1 MNRDRES
8 RPRLV
13 SDGSFFGDSFSN
25 LEIDDNV
32 RILHNLGLD
41 LAANISPALA
51 FQHDRDSRDRDRDN
65 IRIFLKS
72 LELWVSVRFCAMWR
86 PDVTPSPYPQPSPP
100 PHPPHS
106 SLTQHTQP
114 VLQGCQAEIPAK
126 KLKRGHRKKKFLAEF
141 WLIIPKTGRKGAAEN
156 IQKKFLIFSCD
167 NCDKFDF

>member
-41 LAANISPALA
+41 PAGNISPALA

-100 PHPPHS
+100 PHPPPEYIVIHINRFSGEGSKGRLLLVAYHS
-106 SLTQHTQP
+106 ASPIGGERSDVSTLYSY
-114 VLQGCQAEIPAK
+114 VV
-126 KLKRGHRKKKFLAEF
+126 
-141 WLIIPKTGRKGAAEN
+141 
-156 IQKKFLIFSCD
+156 
-167 NCDKFDF
+167 

>member
-32 RILHNLGLD
+32 RILQNLGLD
-41 LAANISPALA
+41 PAGNISPALA

-100 PHPPHS
+100 PSSPPLLPHP
-106 SLTQHTQP
+106 THTTSVARLP
-114 VLQGCQAEIPAK
+114 
-126 KLKRGHRKKKFLAEF
+126 
-141 WLIIPKTGRKGAAEN
+141 GRNSGQKAQKGP
-156 IQKKFLIFSCD
+156 QKKNFWPNFG
-167 NCDKFDF
+167 

>member
-32 RILHNLGLD
+32 RILQNLGLD
-41 LAANISPALA
+41 PAGNISPALA

-100 PHPPHS
+100 PHPPPS

-114 VLQGCQAEIPAK
+114 VLQVCQAEIPAK
-126 KLKRGHRKKKFLAEF
+126 KLKKGHTKKISGRILADFTKNRQKRGRRKYSKDVPYF
-141 WLIIPKTGRKGAAEN
+141 
-156 IQKKFLIFSCD
+156 
-167 NCDKFDF
+167 